1 MELKIKGNVI
11 CTNKKE
17 NTWGI
22 RTTNI
27 NDEPKEV
34 LLIDQI
40 KNVDKRE
47 VTEASTVVVGL
58 EIILE
63 KCGIKKEFNDG
74 EEVEITIKF

>member
-1 MELKIKGNVI
+1 MELNIKGNVI

-22 RTTNI
+22 RTTSI
-27 NDEPKEV
+27 NDESKEV

-40 KNVDKRE
+40 KNIDKRE
-47 VTEASTVVVGL
+47 VTETSTVVGL